1 MISVKDVSAY
11 YYNDHILRNINIDIE
26 EFSILAVIGP
36 VNSGKS
42 TFLKL
47 FNRLDEIK
55 QGFKVSG
62 KLLIDE
68 ENIFE
73 QKVADIRRSSGFVF
87 SKPYLFPGTV
97 FENLIFGLK
106 IQKIK
111 DEEIL
116 KNKLDEV
123 LEHYSLTEY
132 FAGIMN
138 ENPVKLSM
146 FKQQLITLV
155 RILVLNPDIILF
167 NKSTKHLSET
177 ATNRFE
183 AIIYSLKKR
192 HTIIINSVN
201 LGQARRIS
209 DYTAFIYNGSIVEY
223 NSTNTFFT
231 QPERELTANYIRGRF
246 DL

>member
-1 MISVKDVSAY
+1 MISVKNISVY

-36 VNSGKS
+36 ANSGKS

-55 QGFKVSG
+55 QGFRVSG
-62 KLLIDE
+62 ALLIDE
-68 ENIFE
+68 ENLFK
-73 QKVADIRRSSGFVF
+73 QKVVDVRRRSGFVF
-87 SKPYLFPGTV
+87 SKPQILPGTV
-97 FENLIFGLK
+97 FENLVFGLR

-116 KNKLDEV
+116 KNKLNEV
-123 LEHYSLTEY
+123 LRHYELTEY
-132 FAGIMN
+132 FMGIMD
-138 ENPVKLSM
+138 ENPSQLSM
-146 FKQQLITLV
+146 FKQQLISLV
-155 RILVLNPDIILF
+155 RVLVLNPDIILF
-167 NKSTKHLSET
+167 NKPTKHLSEI
-177 ATNRFE
+177 ATSRIE
-183 AIIYSLKKR
+183 AIIYNLKKR
-192 HTIIINSVN
+192 HTIIINASN

-209 DYTAFIYNGSIVEY
+209 NYTAFIYNGNIIEH

-231 QPERELTANYIRGRF
+231 KPERELTANYIRGRF